1 MYTAVLT
8 QSVGD
13 VLSAWCCA
21 MLSICVG
28 IAISTAE
35 GGKILILI

>member
-1 MYTAVLT
+1 MYTAVLS

-13 VLSAWCCA
+13 VWSVWCSA

-28 IAISTAE
+28 IAISTVE
-35 GGKILILI
+35 NF